1 MPDSISVIISTYNNP
16 QWLQKTLWSYSFQSV
31 KPNEIIIADDGSD
44 NRTKELIEEF
54 SASADFTV
62 KHIWHEDIGFRKCTI
77 LNRAIAAASSEYLIF
92 TDQDCIARNDFIEAH
107 ATKAEKGYMLSA
119 GVVWLSM
126 ETSQAITFNDLKSGD
141 AFRLK
146 WLRERGLKMSFKCTK
161 LLRNKSYACFMNSLT
176 PTKASWNGGNA
187 SGWKEDLM
195 KVNGYNNDMA
205 YGGEDR
211 ELGERLFNIGIQSK
225 QLRYSAVCLHLDHK
239 RPYKNIELIKIN
251 EQIRKNTRNSKIT
264 VTPNGIKEL
273 SND

>member
-1 MPDSISVIISTYNNP
+1 MPKSISIIISTYNNP
-16 QWLQKTLWSYSFQSV
+16 QWLQKTLWSYLFQSIKV
-31 KPNEIIIADDGSD
+31 DEIIIADDGSD
-44 NRTKELIEEF
+44 NRTKELVEEF
-54 SASADFTV
+54 SLSTDITV

-77 LNRAIAAASSEYLIF
+77 LNKAIAAASSEYLIF
-92 TDQDCIARNDFIEAH
+92 TDQDCIARKDFIEAH
-107 ATKAEKGYMLSA
+107 ATKAERGYILSA

-126 ETSQAITFNDLKSGD
+126 ETSDAITFDDLKSGD

-146 WLRERGLKMSFKCTK
+146 WLRKRGLKFNFKCTK
-161 LLRNKSYACFMNSLT
+161 LLQSKLYASIMNSLT

-187 SGWKEDLM
+187 SGWRDDLI

-211 ELGERLFNIGIQSK
+211 ELGERLFNCGIKSK

-251 EQIRKNTRNSKIT
+251 EQIRKNTRNLKIKL
-264 VTPNGIKEL
+264 TPNGIKEL
-273 SND
+273 Q